1 MPLRRILA
9 TALLSALTFSAPV
22 AACSDPAVHAAVPG
36 VPQLKAS
43 ATNPLLALRPRVWA
57 PASHRVAVQRA
68 AAGLRVAVDPVDG
81 TLGMPAIEPAA
92 EFVRMED
99 GEPIVVRTRRDGSR
113 WAVLDERFAEF
124 SVATIGPDG
133 KLSWTCVSGP
143 RNAARFLA
151 NPVVTPDRSPGP
163 GTVWED
169 R

>member
-9 TALLSALTFSAPV
+9 AALLSALAFALPV
-22 AACSDPAVHAAVPG
+22 SACSDPAAHASVPAVP
-36 VPQLKAS
+36 QMKAAAS
-43 ATNPLLALRPRVWA
+43 NPLLALRPRVWV

-81 TLGMPAIEPAA
+81 TLGMPAPELAT
-92 EFVRMED
+92 EFVQVDD

-151 NPVVTPDRSPGP
+151 NPVVTPARAPAP

-169 R
+169 Q

>member
-1 MPLRRILA
+1 MSFRSILPA
-9 TALLSALTFSAPV
+9 ALLLALIVPV
-22 AACSDPAVHAAVPG
+22 AVSACSDPAAHAAG
-36 VPQLKAS
+36 AS
-43 ATNPLLALRPRVWA
+43 APHLSLAANHPLLALRPRAWM

-81 TLGMPAIEPAA
+81 TLGMPAPEPAA
-92 EFVRMED
+92 EFVQVDD

-151 NPVVTPDRSPGP
+151 NPVVTPDRAPAP